1 MKLVTGIS
9 TTLMKETLCRWCCFC
24 GIRKWSERPPT
35 HLNSVELSIQ
45 FTLEREK
52 DTNLPFF
59 HSNVCWAEQ
68 RSLENRVYHKPTHTD
83 KYLASES
90 HHPIWHKQS
99 VTKNLL
105 NNIDS
110 KAEKRKYFI
119 DILKVNGY
127 IKTFLRNCTADEKE
141 PTTGFAVIPYI

>member
-1 MKLVTGIS
+1 M
-9 TTLMKETLCRWCCFC
+9 
-24 GIRKWSERPPT
+24 
-35 HLNSVELSIQ
+35 LSG
-45 FTLEREK
+45 K
-52 DTNLPFF
+52 
-59 HSNVCWAEQ
+59 
-68 RSLENRVYHKPTHTD
+68 RSLENSVYHKPTHTD
-83 KYLASES
+83 KYLAFES

-127 IKTFLRNCTADEKE
+127 TKTFLRNCTPDEKE

>member
-1 MKLVTGIS
+1 MLFLRYSEMKRT
-9 TTLMKETLCRWCCFC
+9 
-24 GIRKWSERPPT
+24 PPT

-68 RSLENRVYHKPTHTD
+68 RSLENSVYHKPTHTD

-127 IKTFLRNCTADEKE
+127 TKTFLRNCTPDEKE